1 MELQIILATPY
12 VKTDVATNFSLITTN
27 SILFLKTAVA
37 TELDDVVQKLQN
49 SFFVTRRKEQ
59 KVLEIN
65 EWMNKWVNGGTK
77 TTKKNTNDCK

>member
-1 MELQIILATPY
+1 MWNY
-12 VKTDVATNFSLITTN
+12 YSLRKN
-27 SILFLKTAVA
+27 GCGHKLFINNNKLYSLPETAVA

-65 EWMNKWVNGGTK
+65 E
-77 TTKKNTNDCK
+77 